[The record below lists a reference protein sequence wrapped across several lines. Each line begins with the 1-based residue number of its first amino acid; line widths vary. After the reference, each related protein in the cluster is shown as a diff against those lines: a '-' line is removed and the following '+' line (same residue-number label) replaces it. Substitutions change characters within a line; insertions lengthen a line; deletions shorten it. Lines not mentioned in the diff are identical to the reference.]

1 MEEKKGS
8 KSTILA
14 VLLVLALIAIAAMGV
29 YIYKLKNEKCVAE
42 TKSAVSQIA
51 NTTTETTIDT
61 IDTAENIIDTT
72 ENIIDTTEEKTSDI
86 NNDYNTNFTTSVAK
100 VLGTDNMIDVRLDNY
115 DGNHAYGNIT
125 VNNKKEA
132 YIYLSTLSEYSDANN
147 LKKVADDVVNVWHC
161 PQGQAPGQDYIVFSK
176 TDGSV
181 TCVRF
186 RLTAEGKVTFDPQ
199 ERVIKGITNIS
210 TVVPIE
216 GNDFNG
222 IGGYGVLFIKLDGTC
237 YPYAVLDDL
246 VK

>member
-8 KSTILA
+8 KSTIL
-14 VLLVLALIAIAAMGV
+14 VCLLVLALIAIAAMGV

-61 IDTAENIIDTT
+61 IDTA

-147 LKKVADDVVNVWHC
+147 LKKVADDVVNVWYC

-186 RLTAEGKVTFDPQ
+186 RLTADGKITFDSQ
-199 ERVIKGITNIS
+199 ERVVNGITNIS

-216 GNDFNG
+216 GNDANG
-222 IGGYGVLFIKLDGTC
+222 IGGYGVLFIKLDGTS

>member
-8 KSTILA
+8 KSTIL
-14 VLLVLALIAIAAMGV
+14 VCLLVLAVIAIAAMGV
-29 YIYKLKNEKCVAE
+29 YIYKLKNEECVAE

-72 ENIIDTTEEKTSDI
+72 EEKTSDI

-100 VLGTDNMIDVRLDNY
+100 EIGTDNMIDVRLDNY

-147 LKKVADDVVNVWHC
+147 LKKVADDVVNVWYC

-186 RLTAEGKVTFDPQ
+186 RLTADGKITFDSQ
-199 ERVIKGITNIS
+199 ERVVNGITNIS

-216 GNDFNG
+216 GNDANG
-222 IGGYGVLFIKLDGTC
+222 IGGFGVLFIKLDGTC
-237 YPYAVLDDL
+237 YPYSTLDDL

>member
-8 KSTILA
+8 KSTIL
-14 VLLVLALIAIAAMGV
+14 VCLLVLAVIAIAAMGV

-51 NTTTETTIDT
+51 NTTTETAIDT
-61 IDTAENIIDTT
+61 IDTT

-86 NNDYNTNFTTSVAK
+86 NNNYYTNFTTSVAK
-100 VLGTDNMIDVRLDNY
+100 EIGIDNMIDVRLDNY

-132 YIYLSTLSEYSDANN
+132 YIYLSSLSEYSDANN
-147 LKKVADDVVNVWHC
+147 LKKVADDVVNVWYC

-186 RLTAEGKVTFDPQ
+186 RLTADGKITFDPQ
-199 ERVIKGITNIS
+199 EREVNGITNIS

-216 GNDFNG
+216 GNDANG

-237 YPYAVLDDL
+237 YPYSTLDDL

>member
-8 KSTILA
+8 KSTIL
-14 VLLVLALIAIAAMGV
+14 VCLLVLALIAIAAMGV

-51 NTTTETTIDT
+51 NTTTETAIDT
-61 IDTAENIIDTT
+61 IDTT

-86 NNDYNTNFTTSVAK
+86 NNNYYTNFTTSVAK
-100 VLGTDNMIDVRLDNY
+100 ELGTDNMIDVRLDNY

-132 YIYLSTLSEYSDANN
+132 YIYLSTLSDYSDPSN

-186 RLTAEGKVTFDPQ
+186 RLTADGKITFDSQ
-199 ERVIKGITNIS
+199 EKFRSLLEATINALK
-210 TVVPIE
+210 E
-216 GNDFNG
+216 YKEF
-222 IGGYGVLFIKLDGTC
+222 YK
-237 YPYAVLDDL
+237 YAEDL
-246 VK
+246 ENCL

>member
-8 KSTILA
+8 KSTIL
-14 VLLVLALIAIAAMGV
+14 VCLLVLALIAIAAMGV

-51 NTTTETTIDT
+51 NTTTETAIDT
-61 IDTAENIIDTT
+61 IDTT

-147 LKKVADDVVNVWHC
+147 LKKVADDVVNVWYC

-186 RLTAEGKVTFDPQ
+186 RLTADGKITFDPQ
-199 ERVIKGITNIS
+199 EREVNGITNIS

-216 GNDFNG
+216 GNDANG
-222 IGGYGVLFIKLDGTC
+222 IGGYGVLFIKLDGTS

>member
-8 KSTILA
+8 KSTIL
-14 VLLVLALIAIAAMGV
+14 VCLLVLALIAIAAMGV

-61 IDTAENIIDTT
+61 IDTTESIIDTS
-72 ENIIDTTEEKTSDI
+72 EEKTSDI
-86 NNDYNTNFTTSVAK
+86 NNNYYTNFTTSVAK
-100 VLGTDNMIDVRLDNY
+100 EIGIDNMIDVRLDNY

-132 YIYLSTLSEYSDANN
+132 YIYLSTLSDYSDPSN

-186 RLTAEGKVTFDPQ
+186 RLTADGKITFDSQ
-199 ERVIKGITNIS
+199 ERVVNGITNIS

-216 GNDFNG
+216 GNDANG